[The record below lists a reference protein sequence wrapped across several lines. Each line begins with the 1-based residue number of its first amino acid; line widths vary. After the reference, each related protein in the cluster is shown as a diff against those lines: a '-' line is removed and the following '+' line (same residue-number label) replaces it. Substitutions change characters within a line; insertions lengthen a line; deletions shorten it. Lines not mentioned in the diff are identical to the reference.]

1 MSEQEAQANVDDEY
15 VPPMRL
21 AYQAILTALET
32 HEHAGNGVCSCG
44 AAIGWSDGL
53 SVEVH
58 EDEHRTD
65 MAVRLIEASGLVVSD
80 VE

>member
-1 MSEQEAQANVDDEY
+1 MNDDY

-32 HEHAGNGVCSCG
+32 HEHVGNGVCSCG

-53 SVEVH
+53 SFEVH
-58 EDEHRTD
+58 EDEHRAA
-65 MAVRLIEASGLVVSD
+65 MAVSLIEASGLVVSD
-80 VE
+80 D